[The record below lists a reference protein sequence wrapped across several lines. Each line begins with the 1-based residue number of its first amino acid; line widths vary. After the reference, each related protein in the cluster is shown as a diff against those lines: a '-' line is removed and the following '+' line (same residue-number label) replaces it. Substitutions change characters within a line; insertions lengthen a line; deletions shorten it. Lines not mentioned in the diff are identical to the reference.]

1 MVTSPPIQYK
11 IDNLCSISMSKTVL
25 EVTLNPGLYET
36 SEIDHILVK
45 LNEYT
50 SGKEFLVMVNCVQ
63 GARTTVE
70 GLRRLSGPS
79 AMKYALAK
87 AYVLHTFHQR
97 LMARLYVLLFRPNKP
112 IRFFTDEEKARKWID
127 GLVVM

>member
-1 MVTSPPIQYK
+1 M
-11 IDNLCSISMSKTVL
+11 L
-25 EVTLNPGLYET
+25 EVRLNSGLYET
-36 SEIDHILVK
+36 TEVERVLEK

-50 SGKEFLVMVNCVQ
+50 SGKEFLVMVNCVP
-63 GARTTVE
+63 GSRTTVR
-70 GLRRLSGPS
+70 GLRRLAGQG

-112 IRFFTDEEKARKWID
+112 VRFFTDEEKARKWLNE
-127 GLVVM
+127 LVVM